1 MKLDENMK
9 LKHKILLAIGV
20 GAFSIFL
27 YYFLFVAVE
36 KNSIS
41 ICATFYC
48 LELIPIGDF
57 IAIYIA
63 IVGLIFVVSSLNDW
77 KVQDKY
83 NNAKIRVAELN
94 EISSLIDDFS
104 FKICAFYNYKTSGEN
119 QSKVSIFVPTDVY
132 IRDMFKAYLEDTGI
146 LNRIRE
152 LDKKNY
158 SSKDCL
164 FQKDFDHIIEYG
176 YKFING
182 CNKEIREMA
191 KTQEDTRESYEH
203 TLNLIYKNHRNESE
217 IFKKDL
223 AELNRKLNQIVNQ

>member
-1 MKLDENMK
+1 MK
-9 LKHKILLAIGV
+9 LKHKILLAIGL

-41 ICATFYC
+41 ICANFYC

-63 IVGLIFVVSSLNDW
+63 IVGLFFVVSSLNDW

-94 EISSLIDDFS
+94 EISILIDDFS

-119 QSKVSIFVPTDVY
+119 QSKVSRLIPNDDYV
-132 IRDMFKAYLEDTGI
+132 RNMFKAYIEDTGI

-152 LDKKNY
+152 LDKRNY
-158 SSKDCL
+158 FSKDCL

-203 TLNLIYKNHRNESE
+203 TLDLIYKNHRNESE

-223 AELNRKLNQIVNQ
+223 AGLNRKLSQIVNQ